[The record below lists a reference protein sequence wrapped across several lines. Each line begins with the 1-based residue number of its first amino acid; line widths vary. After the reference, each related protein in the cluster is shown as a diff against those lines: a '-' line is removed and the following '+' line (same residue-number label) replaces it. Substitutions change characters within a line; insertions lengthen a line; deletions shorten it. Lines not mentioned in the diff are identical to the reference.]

1 MNKDQFMSVFD
12 TPSWTIKWEASAR
25 VPSPQTTHHQL
36 SGLLSPRPRDEAVS
50 EMIVSCDLTVKLP
63 PRASLVTGEIWRA
76 DISWHHTRWW
86 ADHTAQGLIN
96 WASGHRDP
104 VYDGEY
110 LGTEWESY
118 DAKVQANLWE
128 YWARRRPNTFINYR
142 SDGLKIWPI
151 NTNLNFVRKTW
162 VGNGFL
168 LYKIQHV
175 QP

>member
-1 MNKDQFMSVFD
+1 MSVFD
-12 TPSWTIKWEASAR
+12 TPSWTINWEVEIR
-25 VPSPQTTHHQL
+25 VPSPQTTHHPAL
-36 SGLLSPRPRDEAVS
+36 CIVPPAPWWGCVWDDCELWPDSKIAAPSLTRHRRDLE
-50 EMIVSCDLTVKLP
+50 
-63 PRASLVTGEIWRA
+63 
-76 DISWHHTRWW
+76 SWHQLTHTRWW
-86 ADHTAQGLIN
+86 WPHWLIN

-104 VYDGEY
+104 GDDGEY
-110 LGTEWESY
+110 LGTWESY

-175 QP
+175 EP

>member
-1 MNKDQFMSVFD
+1 MNKDPFMSVFD
-12 TPSWTIKWEASAR
+12 TPSWTINWEANAR

-86 ADHTAQGLIN
+86 GDHTAQGLIN

-104 VYDGEY
+104 RDDENI
-110 LGTEWESY
+110 WEQSERVMML
-118 DAKVQANLWE
+118 KF
-128 YWARRRPNTFINYR
+128 RPIYGNIEPCGGPTLLSIT
-142 SDGLKIWPI
+142 GL
-151 NTNLNFVRKTW
+151 T
-162 VGNGFL
+162 G
-168 LYKIQHV
+168 
-175 QP
+175 